1 MTNISQD
8 FIDLPEKVVLCGII
22 MVSLTPFLAGLSMI
36 GSENRRK
43 ETLIIGVTSLN
54 MILKTSK

>member
-1 MTNISQD
+1 
-8 FIDLPEKVVLCGII
+8 
-22 MVSLTPFLAGLSMI
+22 MI